1 MTKYNGNAEAML
13 DKVVTDILRLPEFH
27 QEREEEYA

>member
-1 MTKYNGNAEAML
+1 MSRYNGNAEAML
-13 DKVVTDILRLPEFH
+13 DTVVTDILRLPEFQ